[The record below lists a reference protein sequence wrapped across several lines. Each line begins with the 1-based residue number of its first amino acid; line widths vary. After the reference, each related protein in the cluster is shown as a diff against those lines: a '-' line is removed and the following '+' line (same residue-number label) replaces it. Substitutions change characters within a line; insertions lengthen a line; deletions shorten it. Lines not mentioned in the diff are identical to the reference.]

1 MDRDDLSTVSANW
14 SVSMKHW
21 IILSVCLVV
30 LLAACK
36 TPTTVIVTREVTRE
50 MVRQIEVTRVVVQSP
65 GRTEGVPADIRY
77 PTYTPFP
84 TYTSFPT
91 CTPYRI
97 STSTP
102 TLTVSPATE
111 ATPTPTSTA
120 TQMIPKAAVGPRA
133 TVTPAVVPAPAMI
146 RRPDRDPG
154 PPFSITVSANRAGPN
169 SVYIVSGI
177 VRNDGQETYEAIDVD
192 ATFWDDEGFRHASV
206 DVRCPCV
213 LLRPGE
219 ECPYMIETAMR
230 RPVSFLLHP
239 KGRPSGPGRE
249 SIPVELSHVQLIYDA
264 TDSARIVGM
273 ATNRQPFK
281 AKNIVVAGVLLDTAQ
296 QIVAMGSTYV
306 LQEDILLGGSVPFDL
321 RVERASFQSYRL
333 YAQAERDWQ

>member
-1 MDRDDLSTVSANW
+1 
-14 SVSMKHW
+14 MKHW

-50 MVRQIEVTRVVVQSP
+50 MVRQVEVTRVVVQPP
-65 GRTEGVPADIRY
+65 GRTKGVPTYIRY
-77 PTYTPFP
+77 PTYTPYP
-84 TYTSFPT
+84 TYTCFPT
-91 CTPYRI
+91 CALYRI
-97 STSTP
+97 PTSTP
-102 TLTVSPATE
+102 APTVSPTTVE
-111 ATPTPTSTA
+111 IPTPTSTA
-120 TQMIPKAAVGPRA
+120 TRMTVEASVGPRVTA
-133 TVTPAVVPAPAMI
+133 TLAVVPAPVMT

-169 SVYIVSGI
+169 SVIVSGI

-192 ATFWDDEGFRHASV
+192 ATFWDDEGFRHAPV

-219 ECPYMIETAMR
+219 ECPYIIEEAMR

-249 SIPVELSHVQLIYDA
+249 SIPVELSSVQLIYDA
-264 TDSARIVGM
+264 TDSVRITGM
-273 ATNRQPFK
+273 AINRQPFK
-281 AKNIVVAGVLLDTAQ
+281 AKNVVVAGVLLDTGG
-296 QIVAMGSTYV
+296 QIVSMGSTYV
-306 LQEDILLGGSVPFDL
+306 LQEDILPGCGVPFDL
-321 RVERASFQSYRL
+321 RVARAPFQSYRL